1 MVNCQKKLPMKSFI
15 YIILLKTETVM
26 YLRQIKRPQGI
37 YLAIQE
43 SYYDSSKKQSRTRTI
58 ESIGYLD
65 NLRKEYEDPIAFFSQ
80 KAAAM
85 TSEKKKE
92 KSKTIVIDGSE
103 KMDTNTDDILNV
115 GYGILKH
122 LYKELELDKFWNWKS
137 RNLSVEFSVDQIF
150 RLLVFSRILCPASKK
165 GTFDNQNFYFE
176 DFGDFSL
183 DDIYHALD
191 IICKNNEALQKWIF
205 DHSEKLYDR
214 DLSVSY
220 FDCTNYYF
228 DIGRSDMDSF
238 DEKGNCVDKEGNIVD
253 AKYRK
258 RGPEKNHR
266 PDPIVEM
273 GLLMDRNG
281 IPLAFDLFPGNE
293 SEKVHM
299 RPIINR
305 IKQDFS
311 NTRIIFVADRGLNT
325 SDNIYYLNGDNKCD
339 VNQRDGY
346 VYGQSV
352 RGADAEFRNWVLA
365 SGYKKDTVKT
375 EDGKEIFFIHKSRI
389 YPKEL
394 HVNVTKPGQRKPGKK
409 TVKVDQKQ
417 MVYYS
422 EKYAKKQKAD
432 REVMIERA
440 KDLIKHPKK
449 YDRVTSAGSAAYIL
463 NIAFDKSTGEIVD
476 GKNLELN
483 LTKVREE
490 AKYDGYYSIV
500 TSELNMSDFEMRDVY
515 HGLSKIEETFK
526 ISKTEFSSRPIFVR
540 TNEHIDAHFAT
551 CFTSLVL
558 IRLLQ
563 AKLGNRYPAGKIIE
577 SLKKYCC
584 VPLDANNYKFTYF
597 DEILKTCGNAFD
609 LELDNRYRTRQQIQ
623 RILKY

>member
-1 MVNCQKKLPMKSFI
+1 
-15 YIILLKTETVM
+15 M

-85 TSEKKKE
+85 TAEKKKE

-394 HVNVTKPGQRKPGKK
+394 HVNVTKPGKK

-483 LTKVREE
+483 LTKIREE

>member
-1 MVNCQKKLPMKSFI
+1 
-15 YIILLKTETVM
+15 M

-37 YLAIQE
+37 YLVIQE

-58 ESIGYLD
+58 ESIGYLE
-65 NLRKEYEDPIAFFSQ
+65 NLRKEYDDPVAYFSQ
-80 KAAAM
+80 KAVAM
-85 TSEKKKE
+85 TAEKKIE
-92 KSKTIVIDGSE
+92 KSKTIHIDTSE
-103 KMDTNTDDILNV
+103 KMDTQTDDILNV
-115 GYGILKH
+115 GYGILKQI
-122 LYKELELDKFWNWKS
+122 YKDLEIDKFWNWKT

-165 GTFDNQNFYFE
+165 ATFDNQKFYFE
-176 DFGDFSL
+176 SFGDFSL
-183 DDIYHALD
+183 DDVYHALD
-191 IICKNNEALQKWIF
+191 IICENNEALQKWIF
-205 DHSEKLYDR
+205 EHSDKLYNR

-228 DIGRSDMDSF
+228 DIGHSDTDTLN
-238 DEKGNCVDKEGNIVD
+238 DVGNPVDNNGNPVA

-273 GLLMDRNG
+273 GLLMDKNG

-293 SEKVHM
+293 SEKLHM
-299 RPIINR
+299 RPVINR
-305 IKQDFS
+305 VKNEFS
-311 NTRIIFVADRGLNT
+311 DTRIIIVADRGLNT
-325 SDNIYYLNGDNKCD
+325 SDNIYYLNGDNTGD
-339 VNQRDGY
+339 NNQRDGY

-352 RGADAEFRNWVLA
+352 RGADAEFKQWILNG
-365 SGYKKDTVKT
+365 GYKKEKLL
-375 EDGKEIFFIHKSRI
+375 EENGEKIIFTHKSRI

-394 HVNVTKPGQRKPGKK
+394 HVNVTKPGQKKPSRK

-432 REVMIERA
+432 REIMIARA

-449 YDRVTSAGSAAYIL
+449 YDRITSAGSASYIL

-483 LTKVREE
+483 LAKIEE
-490 AKYDGYYSIV
+490 ESKYDGYYSIV
-500 TSELNMSDFEMRDVY
+500 TSELNMSDLEMRNIY
-515 HGLSKIEETFK
+515 RGLSRIEDTFK
-526 ISKTEFSSRPIFVR
+526 ISKSEFRSRPVYVR
-540 TNEHIDAHFAT
+540 TNDHIDAHFTT

-563 AKLGNRYPAGKIIE
+563 AKLNNKYPVGKIIE

-584 VPLDANNYKFTYF
+584 VLLDTNTYKFIYF
-597 DEILKTCGNAFD
+597 DDVLNSCEKAFD
-609 LELDNRYRTRQQIQ
+609 IELSNRYRTRQQIQ
-623 RILKY
+623 RLLKY

>member
-1 MVNCQKKLPMKSFI
+1 
-15 YIILLKTETVM
+15 M
-26 YLRQIKRPQGI
+26 YLHKLKKPNGDI
-37 YLAIQE
+37 YLTIKEKYHVPKVGARE
-43 SYYDSSKKQSRTRTI
+43 RTI
-58 ESIGYLD
+58 QSIGYLSVLKKD
-65 NLRKEYEDPIAFFSQ
+65 YDDPIAYFSK
-80 KAAAM
+80 KAADM
-85 TSEKKKE
+85 TAEKKKE
-92 KSKTIVIDGSE
+92 KSKVITIDTSE
-103 KMDTNTDDILNV
+103 KMDTRTDDIYNV
-115 GYGILKH
+115 GYGILKQ
-122 LYKELELDKFWNWKS
+122 LYKELEIDKFWNWKT

-150 RLLVFSRILCPASKK
+150 RLLVFSRILRPASKK

-176 DFGDFSL
+176 NFGDFSL
-183 DDIYHALD
+183 DDVYHALD
-191 IICKNNEALQKWIF
+191 IICANNEALQKWIF
-205 DHSEKLYDR
+205 EHSEKLYSR

-228 DIGRSDMDSF
+228 DIGQSDMDTLDDS
-238 DEKGNCVDKEGNIVD
+238 GNPVDKNGNPVA

-266 PDPIVEM
+266 PDPIIEM
-273 GLLMDRNG
+273 GLLMDKNR

-305 IKQDFS
+305 IKNEFS
-311 NTRIIFVADRGLNT
+311 DTRIIFVADRGLNT
-325 SDNIYYLNGDNKCD
+325 SDNIYYLNGDNKSD
-339 VNQRDGY
+339 NNQRDGY

-352 RGADAEFRNWVLA
+352 RGADAEFKQWIL
-365 SGYKKDTVKT
+365 SGGYQKD
-375 EDGKEIFFIHKSRI
+375 EIQDEHGEKITFTHKSRI
-389 YPKEL
+389 HPKEL
-394 HVNVTKPGQRKPGKK
+394 HVNVTKPDQKKPVKK
-409 TVKVDQKQ
+409 NVKVDQKQ

-432 REVMIERA
+432 REIMIARA

-449 YDRVTSAGSAAYIL
+449 YDRITSAGSAAYVL

-483 LTKVREE
+483 LAKIEE
-490 AKYDGYYSIV
+490 ESKYDGYYSIV
-500 TSELNMSDFEMRDVY
+500 TSELNMSDIEMRNVY
-515 HGLSKIEETFK
+515 RGLSRIEDTFK
-526 ISKTEFSSRPIFVR
+526 ISKSDFSSRPVYVR
-540 TNEHIDAHFAT
+540 TNDHIDAHFTT

-563 AKLGNRYPAGKIIE
+563 AKLENKYPVGRIIE

-584 VPLDANNYKFTYF
+584 VPLDTNNYKFTYF
-597 DEILKTCGNAFD
+597 DDILNSCEKAFD
-609 LELDNRYRTRQQIQ
+609 IELSNRYRTRQQIQ

>member
-1 MVNCQKKLPMKSFI
+1 
-15 YIILLKTETVM
+15 M

-65 NLRKEYEDPIAFFSQ
+65 NLRKEYEDPIAFFSL
-80 KAAAM
+80 KAATM
-85 TSEKKKE
+85 TAEKKKE
-92 KSKTIVIDGSE
+92 KAKTIVIDGSE

-122 LYKELELDKFWNWKS
+122 LYKELELDKFWNWKT

-165 GTFDNQNFYFE
+165 GTFDNQKFYFE

-183 DDIYHALD
+183 DDVYHTLD
-191 IICKNNEALQKWIF
+191 IICNNNEALQKWIF
-205 DHSEKLYDR
+205 DHSEKLYNR

-238 DEKGNCVDKEGNIVD
+238 DEEGNCVDKEGNIVD

-311 NTRIIFVADRGLNT
+311 DTRIIFVAGRGLNT
-325 SDNIYYLNGDNKCD
+325 SDNIYYLNGDNKGD

-352 RGADAEFRNWVLA
+352 RGADAEFKNWVLA

-375 EDGKEIFFIHKSRI
+375 EDGKEIVFIHKSRI

-394 HVNVTKPGQRKPGKK
+394 HVNVTKPGQKKTSKK

-432 REVMIERA
+432 RGVMIERA
-440 KDLIKHPKK
+440 KDLIKYPKK
-449 YDRVTSAGSAAYIL
+449 YDRVTSAGSTAYIL

-483 LTKVREE
+483 LTKIEEE

-515 HGLSKIEETFK
+515 RGLSKIEETFK
-526 ISKTEFSSRPIFVR
+526 ISKTEFSSRPVFVR
-540 TNEHIDAHFAT
+540 TNEHIDAHFTT

-563 AKLGNRYPAGKIIE
+563 AKLGNHYPAGKIIE

-584 VPLDANNYKFTYF
+584 IPLDANNYKFTYF
-597 DEILKTCGNAFD
+597 DEILKTCGNAFN

>member
-1 MVNCQKKLPMKSFI
+1 
-15 YIILLKTETVM
+15 M

-43 SYYDSSKKQSRTRTI
+43 SYYDSLKKQSRTRTI

-85 TSEKKKE
+85 TAEKKKE

-597 DEILKTCGNAFD
+597 DEILKTCGNAFN

>member
-1 MVNCQKKLPMKSFI
+1 
-15 YIILLKTETVM
+15 M

-422 EKYAKKQKAD
+422 EKYAKKQRAD

-597 DEILKTCGNAFD
+597 DEILKTCGNAFN

>member
-1 MVNCQKKLPMKSFI
+1 MEVS
-15 YIILLKTETVM
+15 M

-58 ESIGYLD
+58 ESIGYLE
-65 NLRKEYEDPIAFFSQ
+65 NLRKEYDDPVAYFSQ

-85 TSEKKKE
+85 TVEKKNE
-92 KSKTIVIDGSE
+92 KSKAITIDMSE
-103 KMDTNTDDILNV
+103 KMDTQTDDILNV
-115 GYGILKH
+115 GYGILKQI
-122 LYKELELDKFWNWKS
+122 YKDLEIDKFWNWKT

-150 RLLVFSRILCPASKK
+150 RLLVFSRILYPASKK
-165 GTFDNQNFYFE
+165 RTFDNQNFYFE
-176 DFGDFSL
+176 NFGDFSL
-183 DDIYHALD
+183 DDVYHALD
-191 IICKNNEALQKWIF
+191 IICENNEALQKWIF
-205 DHSEKLYDR
+205 EHSEKLYNR

-228 DIGRSDMDSF
+228 DIGHSDMDTLDDS
-238 DEKGNCVDKEGNIVD
+238 GTPVDKDGNPVA

-273 GLLMDRNG
+273 GLLMDKNG

-293 SEKVHM
+293 SEKLHM

-305 IKQDFS
+305 VKNEFS
-311 NTRIIFVADRGLNT
+311 DTRIIIVADRGLNT
-325 SDNIYYLNGDNKCD
+325 SDNIYYLNGDNKGD
-339 VNQRDGY
+339 NNQRDGY

-352 RGADAEFRNWVLA
+352 RGADAEFKQWILNG
-365 SGYKKDTVKT
+365 GYKKEKLLD
-375 EDGKEIFFIHKSRI
+375 ENGEEIIFTHKSRI

-394 HVNVTKPGQRKPGKK
+394 HVNVTKPGQKKPSKK

-422 EKYAKKQKAD
+422 EKYAKKQKKD
-432 REVMIERA
+432 REIMIERA

-449 YDRVTSAGSAAYIL
+449 YDRITSAGSASYIL

-483 LTKVREE
+483 LAKIEE
-490 AKYDGYYSIV
+490 ESKYDGYYSIV
-500 TSELNMSDFEMRDVY
+500 TSELNMSDMEMRNIY
-515 HGLSKIEETFK
+515 RGLSQIEATFK
-526 ISKTEFSSRPIFVR
+526 ISKSEFRSRPVYVR
-540 TNEHIDAHFAT
+540 TNDHIDAHFTT

-563 AKLGNRYPAGKIIE
+563 AKLNNKYPVEKIIE
-577 SLKKYCC
+577 SLKKYSC
-584 VPLDANNYKFTYF
+584 VLLDTNTYKFIYF
-597 DEILKTCGNAFD
+597 DDILNSCEKAFD
-609 LELDNRYRTRQQIQ
+609 IELSNRYRTRQQIQ
-623 RILKY
+623 RLLKY